1 MATIAIIGGT
11 GLARMEGLEI
21 KSREMIKTPYGAP
34 SCPIIYGELNKLP
47 VAFLARHGHTHK
59 IPPHRINYCANI
71 WALHSIGVKKVV
83 AVGAVGGISEE
94 CKTGSIVVPDQIV
107 NYTTGRT
114 NTFYDGPPSEVRHVD
129 FSYPYDDEIRNA
141 LIKSGSQAD
150 ADVVNHG
157 TYGATQGPHLETIA
171 EVARME
177 RDGCTI
183 VGMTGMPEAVLARE
197 LDMAYACCGVVVN
210 AAAGKGADIISM
222 EEIKNGIDAGMQ
234 KALGVVEGAVKIL

>member
-34 SCPIIYGELNKLP
+34 SCPIIYGELNKQP

-59 IPPHRINYCANI
+59 IPPHRVNYCANI
-71 WALHSIGVKKVV
+71 WALQSVGIEKII

-94 CKTGSIVVPDQIV
+94 CTTGSLVVPDQIID
-107 NYTTGRT
+107 YTTGRV
-114 NTFYDGPPSEVRHVD
+114 NTFYDGPPDEVRHVD
-129 FSYPYDDEIRNA
+129 FSYPYDDEVRNA
-141 LIKSGSQAD
+141 LINSGSQSGAEII
-150 ADVVNHG
+150 NHG
-157 TYGATQGPHLETIA
+157 TYGVTQGPHLETIA
-171 EVARME
+171 EIKRME

-197 LDMAYACCGVVVN
+197 LDMAYACCAVVVN
-210 AAAGKGADIISM
+210 AAAGKSEGVITMDDIS
-222 EEIKNGIDAGMQ
+222 KGIELGMQ
-234 KALGVVEGAVKIL
+234 SALTVIEGAVKVL

>member
-47 VAFLARHGHTHK
+47 IAFLARHGSTHK

-71 WALHSIGVKKVV
+71 WALQSIGVKKILAV
-83 AVGAVGGISEE
+83 AAVGGIGKE
-94 CKTGSIVVPDQIV
+94 CTNGSIVVPDQIID
-107 NYTTGRT
+107 YTTGRK
-114 NTFYDGPPSEVRHVD
+114 NTFFDGMPDEVRHVD
-129 FSYPYDDEIRNA
+129 FSYPYDDEIRQA
-141 LIKSGSQAD
+141 LISSAGKSGAG
-150 ADVVNHG
+150 VVDHG

-171 EVARME
+171 EINRME

-197 LDMAYACCGVVVN
+197 LDMAYACCAVVVN
-210 AAAGKGADIISM
+210 AAAGKGAGVISM
-222 EEIKNGIDAGMQ
+222 EEINQGIEAGMHT
-234 KALGVVEGAVKIL
+234 ARGIIEGAVKVL

>member
-1 MATIAIIGGT
+1 MATVAIIGGT

-21 KSREMIKTPYGAP
+21 KGREMIKTPYGAP

-47 VAFLARHGHTHK
+47 IVFLARHGHTHK
-59 IPPHRINYCANI
+59 IPPHRVNYCANI
-71 WALHSIGVKKVV
+71 WALQSIGIKKII

-94 CKTGSIVVPDQIV
+94 CTTGSIVIPDQIID
-107 NYTTGRT
+107 YTTGRV
-114 NTFYDGPPSEVRHVD
+114 NTFYDGMPDEVRHVD
-129 FSYPYDDEIRNA
+129 FSYPYDEHVRDA
-141 LIKSGSQAD
+141 LIKSGSALG
-150 ADVVNHG
+150 ADVITHG

-171 EVARME
+171 EINRME

-210 AAAGKGADIISM
+210 AAAGKGAGVISM
-222 EEIKNGIDAGMQ
+222 EEINDGIDRGM
-234 KALGVVEGAVKIL
+234 KTARGVIEGAVKVL